1 MAEEVTTIVNVAMG
15 PDGLIVQI
23 PSNDYMLLWGI
34 AKLIEKRADEVQ
46 FQTMSMAAA
55 KTKRLVVAK

>member
-1 MAEEVTTIVNVAMG
+1 MGEEVTTIVKVAMG
-15 PDGLIVQI
+15 QDGLIVQI

-55 KTKRLVVAK
+55 KKPKLFKP

>member
-1 MAEEVTTIVNVAMG
+1 MAEEVTIIVNIVMG

-34 AKLIEKRADEVQ
+34 AKLIEKRADEVH
-46 FQTMSMAAA
+46 FQQMSMLAA
-55 KTKRLVVAK
+55 KKSKLLVP